1 MKKIFT
7 LLSAALM
14 SLAVSAED
22 YTCHLAVEVFGEPA
36 LNNTT
41 VDISLTENANGKY
54 DLVLKDFYFGEM
66 PVGDINIKDI
76 VATPVED
83 EDLAGAAMLTFD
95 GKITLGGNF
104 TAFGELPTTLQGF
117 KAGNNIGIRLQLP
130 VAGVNVAAHNMQ
142 TQIYGADFEN
152 WHNAGST
159 YTGTEPNGW
168 HSILSGTGL
177 AMLSPSKTTSS
188 DEVRPGSTGTT
199 SAKVQSN
206 VVFGISANGTITT
219 GRMHVGAMDAKDP
232 KNHVF
237 IAGEGGDDD
246 IFCEN
251 VQADARDPFVNTE
264 LTDGNGD
271 PFFSALPAYPTSIS
285 LWYKFKNGGENT
297 NPALISTYLVGEGYF
312 QDPVPTADYVF
323 ENQVASANSELA
335 ATDEWKQVTVPFEY
349 VKNSSADP
357 EKILVTINTCNVP
370 GGGSESDDDP
380 DVLFVDD
387 VTLNYEPVANEIEFY
402 NGDKEE
408 SQGVV
413 VNISEGKDTYDVT
426 LASVP
431 TDEDVEI
438 YCDNEDAYALTT
450 YDEATK
456 VLTVNMY
463 NAELK
468 FIKTYK
474 FNLTVSNGINGI
486 ESNGSQVVKSRYNVS
501 GQKVGKNA
509 HGLIITKYSD
519 GRVVKSFK

>member
-54 DLVLKDFYFGEM
+54 DLVLKDFYFGEDM
-66 PVGDINIKDI
+66 YVGDINIKDI

-83 EDLAGAAMLTFD
+83 EAIMLNYE
-95 GKITLGGNF
+95 GNISLDNMP
-104 TAFGELPTTLQGF
+104 GVELPSTL
-117 KAGNNIGIRLQLP
+117 IGYMMGDNLGVRLQVP
-130 VAGVNVAAHNMQ
+130 SAGVNVAAHNMQ

-152 WHNAGST
+152 WHKV
-159 YTGTEPNGW
+159 GTKGIEPNGW

-246 IFCEN
+246 IFCGEMDK
-251 VQADARDPFVNTE
+251 DARDPFVNTT

-271 PFFSALPAYPTSIS
+271 PFFNALPAYPTSIS
-285 LWYKFKNGGENT
+285 LWYKFKNGGSNT

-408 SQGVV
+408 AEGVV

-468 FIKTYK
+468 YIKTYK
-474 FNLTVSNGINGI
+474 FNLTVSNGINGV